1 MQVSE
6 LMTERVVTIDV
17 DNTLQLAANRMLHYG
32 VGSIIVL
39 RDETPTGIIT
49 RSDAVEA
56 GARFDEP
63 FSRLSVERVMT
74 DPVVTVRPSATV
86 REAVEVMADSTVKHL
101 PVAADGVLCGIV
113 TSSDIVYN
121 HEELVTEVEAIR
133 ERDSVADADRESH
146 SDRES
151 DAERESEE
159 ERESDDAENGPR
171 DPSA

>member
-17 DNTLQLAANRMLHYG
+17 ENTLQLAANRMLHYG

-39 RDETPTGIIT
+39 RDERPTGIIT
-49 RSDAVEA
+49 RSDAVAA
-56 GARFDEP
+56 GARSDEP

-74 DPVVTVRPSATV
+74 DPVVTVQPTATV
-86 REAVEVMADSTVKHL
+86 SEAVEVMTDNTVKHL

-121 HEELVTEVEAIR
+121 HEELRHQIEAIHER
-133 ERDSVADADRESH
+133 EPAA
-146 SDRES
+146 
-151 DAERESEE
+151 DAERESDEEGGSDE
-159 ERESDDAENGPR
+159 ERESEEAADGHPES
-171 DPSA
+171 SA